1 MKLLSNIH
9 VICHRHTFR
18 VLCPQYIHFSK
29 KGAEKRPEGFWL
41 PNAFPAALYKAAL
54 HVFRFSAFACFVV
67 SKRSACRSPIY
78 ISLRIFFSRRKRI
91 GSHSFCFFLLFFFCF
106 LLHASLR
113 SRQQFLL
120 FCSKAR
126 KNATVNF
133 FTVTSEIRK
142 IYFICLRQWNS
153 CLTVYVFYGQRP
165 SRGPTGQERINKYLA
180 SKMTSGP
187 HQKSVR
193 LVLPSL
199 LFFIFAKYNFANS
212 IIT

>member
-1 MKLLSNIH
+1 M
-9 VICHRHTFR
+9 
-18 VLCPQYIHFSK
+18 
-29 KGAEKRPEGFWL
+29 
-41 PNAFPAALYKAAL
+41 
-54 HVFRFSAFACFVV
+54 
-67 SKRSACRSPIY
+67 
-78 ISLRIFFSRRKRI
+78 
-91 GSHSFCFFLLFFFCF
+91 
-106 LLHASLR
+106 R

-120 FCSKAR
+120 FCSKAH

-133 FTVTSEIRK
+133 FTVTSEICK

-212 IIT
+212 IITYYQGNASVLDIFFSFCSLFLCSLYTIFQKPVFSPIHA